1 MDEVVEGRRFEDA
14 PMFCVDA
21 FADGPFRGNP
31 AAVCLLAEERDPEW
45 MQSLAAEMNL
55 SETAFVRVPPARAT
69 ARAGPGTGARAGA
82 GVDRGAGEVAGAG
95 AGAGPGSGAR
105 AGDGEGRGGN
115 ERSAAGGATSPVRGS
130 VSDSGASASAASEPA
145 PAEEA
150 PIGLRWFTPKVEVA
164 LCGHATLASAHVLW
178 ESGRLGAGEPAWFS
192 TRSGLLAARR
202 REDGWIEL
210 DFPSRDPVPAE
221 PPEGLIEA
229 LGVQPAGVHRSGEG
243 DYLVEL
249 FDAEAVR
256 AVEPDFALLGSL
268 EARGVI
274 VTARADEDGHD
285 VVSRFFAPAVGVPE
299 DPVTGSAHCTLG
311 PYWARRLGRERLRAY
326 QASARGGVVEV
337 TVRGDRVGLAGRAV
351 TVWEGRLRV

>member
-1 MDEVVEGRRFEDA
+1 MAEEVKGRRFEDA
-14 PMFCVDA
+14 PIFCVDA

-31 AAVCLLAEERDPEW
+31 AAVCLLAEERDPGW
-45 MQSLAAEMNL
+45 MQSLATEMNL
-55 SETAFVRVPPARAT
+55 SETAFVRVP
-69 ARAGPGTGARAGA
+69 GAGA
-82 GVDRGAGEVAGAG
+82 GSGAGARAGAG
-95 AGAGPGSGAR
+95 AGAGAVPGAGAR
-105 AGDGEGRGGN
+105 AGEGEGSCGN
-115 ERSAAGGATSPVRGS
+115 ERSAAGGATSPGRGAAS
-130 VSDSGASASAASEPA
+130 ASGASTWAAAEPA
-145 PAEEA
+145 PAA
-150 PIGLRWFTPKVEVA
+150 ANPIGLRWFTPKVEVA

-178 ESGRLGAGEPAWFS
+178 ESGRLGDGEPARFS

-202 REDGWIEL
+202 RDDGWIEL
-210 DFPSRDPVPAE
+210 DFPARDPVPAE

-256 AVEPDFALLGSL
+256 AVEPDFALLGSI

-274 VTARADEDGHD
+274 VTARADEAGHD

-299 DPVTGSAHCTLG
+299 DPVTGSAHCALG

-326 QASARGGVVEV
+326 QASARGGLVEV

-351 TVWEGRLRV
+351 TIWEGRLRV